1 MRPTLQNGGC
11 RTGVQAKRPKS
22 DPDSICPGAGT
33 FEGWVAC
40 TPGARRRKGRAFPDT
55 KLQRFWH
62 GPCYVLHHKQGGCH
76 DIGNDASRAHRKA
89 ARHQARKW
97 LELETYLRRDRRHV
111 ASAHYGRHSWPNET
125 NQAAGGQGCRIV
137 RLEQDRA
144 GAAQR
149 GSASRF
155 ADAADRSVDLSLL

>member
-1 MRPTLQNGGC
+1 MSAFGGKADIAAKLTRDEARRIAANIAKLPELLLSGKRC
-11 RTGVQAKRPKS
+11 R
-22 DPDSICPGAGT
+22 
-33 FEGWVAC
+33 
-40 TPGARRRKGRAFPDT
+40 PGARRRKGRAFPDT

-111 ASAHYGRHSWPNET
+111 ARAHYWRHSWPNET